1 MARVLISGYY
11 GFGNLGDELLLTALL
26 RELRQLAPDSQ
37 AAVLSADPRATEA
50 RHQVEA
56 VARDRPDQVL
66 RAVGRC
72 DLLLS
77 GGGSL
82 LQDGTSS
89 RSLWYYLGLLD
100 LAQRMGKGT
109 FVYCQGAG
117 PLLRP
122 WNRTMTRR
130 VLSRVT
136 AITLRDQASRET
148 LTALGVRRPMVV
160 AADPVL
166 SLPLRPGGRDR
177 RQLAWVVHGRC
188 CTPELCRAMT
198 DAMKRL
204 NRQGCTSWLLPFCPA
219 EDGPVL
225 RQLALWGRVVPE
237 AQLWSRLRQCGL
249 MVSMRLHGLILG
261 AKLGAELLS
270 LTCDP
275 KADAF
280 LAELG
285 REPGL
290 TLTGLTGERLAEEV
304 QAALTRPATQDGPA
318 LERLHAREEAG
329 RALFQKILTDYS

>member
-26 RELRQLAPDSQ
+26 RELRQLAPEQ
-37 AAVLSADPRATEA
+37 RVTVLSADPRATEA

-56 VARDRPDQVL
+56 VDRSRPDQVL
-66 RAVGRC
+66 PAVGRC

-82 LQDGTSS
+82 LQDATSS

-100 LAQRMGKGT
+100 LAQRMGKDT

-122 WNRTMTRR
+122 WNRTLTRQ
-130 VLSRVT
+130 VLSRAT
-136 AITLRDQASRET
+136 AITLRDQASRRT
-148 LTALGVRRPMVV
+148 LEALGVRRPMLVT
-160 AADPVL
+160 ADPVL

-177 RQLAWVVHGRC
+177 SQLAWIIHGRYC
-188 CTPELCRAMT
+188 APEVCEALT
-198 DAMKRL
+198 DVIKRL
-204 NRQGCTSWLLPFCPA
+204 NRQGYTSWLLPFCPA
-219 EDGPVL
+219 EDGPAL

-249 MVSMRLHGLILG
+249 VVSMRLHGLILG
-261 AKLGAELLS
+261 AKLRAELLS

-285 REPGL
+285 RGPGL
-290 TLTGLTGERLAEEV
+290 PLGELTGERLAEEV
-304 QAALTRPATQDGPA
+304 QAALTRPAGQDGPA
-318 LERLHAREEAG
+318 LERLYARWETG
-329 RALFQKILTDYS
+329 RGLFQEILTRSS